1 MVKVQRGE
9 VVRRERLAREMEVE
23 FSDIDPEHLDL
34 ALQRVRTQPPK
45 CGALAVKNPFKV
57 NLEL

>member
-34 ALQRVRTQPPK
+34 ALQSSQNPAAQVRRAGSQEP
-45 CGALAVKNPFKV
+45 V
-57 NLEL
+57 